1 MTKLSRNEISILNHF
16 MKEKNISFDLQG
28 RVRKYLEYVNHH
40 EIDSD
45 KLEGVLKKLTTSMKR
60 EVLLGSNGTFLKKI
74 PFFSQNFSSEFIE
87 KLCFEM
93 KAVNYS
99 PEEAIYKV
107 FLNKFYIIFNLN
119 KIGSAVERKLYIVQK
134 GKIKL
139 NYQKSQRN
147 YYIGKNVP

>member
-1 MTKLSRNEISILNHF
+1 MQ
-16 MKEKNISFDLQG
+16 EKNISFDLQG

-45 KLEGVLKKLTTSMKR
+45 KLEAVLKKLTTSMKK

-74 PFFSQNFSSEFIE
+74 PFFSQNFSAEFIE
-87 KLCFEM
+87 KLCFEL

-107 FLNKFYIIFNLN
+107 YYKKKKKYFFYLNQ
-119 KIGSAVERKLYIVQK
+119 IGSAGERKLYIVQK
-134 GKIKL
+134 GKIKI

-147 YYIGKNVP
+147 YSIGKNVS

>member
-1 MTKLSRNEISILNHF
+1 MFILTKLSRNEISILNHF

-99 PEEAIYKV
+99 PEETIYKV
-107 FLNKFYIIFNLN
+107 F
-119 KIGSAVERKLYIVQK
+119 
-134 GKIKL
+134 
-139 NYQKSQRN
+139 
-147 YYIGKNVP
+147 